1 MLSSL
6 LRALLIILAIL
17 AVFIVGFVF
26 SHGSLLIAFIAAAH
40 PALCIAA
47 GFYGGKLGILN
58 VIVHLALLHFGWWF
72 TALSPLH
79 SGWWGV
85 LIISIPTIA
94 LFWAGLIGFSLFV
107 LPLPPSEWD
116 NAAKTLI
123 GFVTGYHYAYHHA
136 NNEMEE
142 LLPGKLMRKGQC
154 PGLIISKAHTAVPV
168 STGTGFSCV
177 AGPGIT
183 FIGRAERPHQNQVMD
198 LRVQMRS
205 GKVLATTRDGIEVE
219 FFLPVIFRIE
229 QLPPA
234 RPPVNITAYSESAV
248 FNAVIAQRTTKSEEL
263 KWDEIPL
270 ELAKNHARAVISEY
284 LLDRLLEDEMQAQQ
298 SAHDPME
305 QTAERRKRLFD
316 EHRATMPRQVIREEI
331 QKRLEAEIAG
341 HVIGEDGKPQLD
353 VVRKRY
359 GIKIIGCGL
368 GNLEVAGA
376 KDEERAKAKEKP
388 KTEEEKKL
396 KARIEQADRLRNEIL
411 AQRMMSWQAEWLAE
425 SVRRRAQSDA
435 EAAREIGRARAQSQ
449 MRMIQALTE
458 GFEQAKA
465 AGLQAHANVVV
476 LLRLLDAIEEM
487 AQAPGTREHVPEETL
502 HSQAVMKRAAL
513 RAAGH

>member
-1 MLSSL
+1 
-6 LRALLIILAIL
+6 
-17 AVFIVGFVF
+17 
-26 SHGSLLIAFIAAAH
+26 
-40 PALCIAA
+40 
-47 GFYGGKLGILN
+47 
-58 VIVHLALLHFGWWF
+58 
-72 TALSPLH
+72 
-79 SGWWGV
+79 
-85 LIISIPTIA
+85 
-94 LFWAGLIGFSLFV
+94 
-107 LPLPPSEWD
+107 
-116 NAAKTLI
+116 
-123 GFVTGYHYAYHHA
+123 
-136 NNEMEE
+136 
-142 LLPGKLMRKGQC
+142 MRKGQC

-198 LRVQMRS
+198 LRVQMRG
-205 GKVLATTRDGIEVE
+205 GKVRATTRDGIEVE
-219 FFLPVIFRIE
+219 FLLPVIFRIE

-234 RPPVNITAYSESAV
+234 RPPVNIAAYSESAV

-284 LLDRLLEDEMQAQQ
+284 LLDRLLEDEKQAQQ

-341 HVIGEDGKPQLD
+341 LVIGEDGKPQPD
-353 VVRKRY
+353 NVRKRY